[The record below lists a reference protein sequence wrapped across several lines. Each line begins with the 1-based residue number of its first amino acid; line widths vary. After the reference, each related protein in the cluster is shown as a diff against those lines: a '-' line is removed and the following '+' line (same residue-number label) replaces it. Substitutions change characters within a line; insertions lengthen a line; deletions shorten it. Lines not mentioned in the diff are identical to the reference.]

1 MARKTYGPELE
12 PEAPPAKPM
21 TKPAGKEGPDNVERK
36 SMSDSLDKF
45 KDALKTTAGEMEKK
59 PANMRDA
66 MNKLKNVAG
75 QLDQADREQ
84 TDSTKRIADQ
94 FKK

>member
-12 PEAPPAKPM
+12 PEAPPAQ
-21 TKPAGKEGPDNVERK
+21 PAPANGSGRDNTERK
-36 SMSDSLDKF
+36 SDSMDKF

-66 MNKLKNVAG
+66 MNKLKNMAG

>member
-12 PEAPPAKPM
+12 PEAPPAKPVP
-21 TKPAGKEGPDNVERK
+21 TNGSGRDNTERK

-66 MNKLKNVAG
+66 MNKLKNMAG

>member
-12 PEAPPAKPM
+12 PEAPPAKPAP
-21 TKPAGKEGPDNVERK
+21 TNGSGRDNTERK
-36 SMSDSLDKF
+36 STSDSLDKF

-66 MNKLKNVAG
+66 MNKLKNMAG